1 MKNNKKDAIIRKVT
15 INNIQIDK
23 KNTAGNIEI
32 YRPSMSTKLYDYK
45 EEYKITDSIEYIGAQ
60 ETYLKGENLAISN
73 QGGIIEL
80 SIIVNDLGKIKYNE
94 NESLKVNGTLLKQ
107 VAVRDLDYQV
117 KFDLIIELQN
127 NLKLKTKITL
137 DLPTGNILENGIETL
152 EESNM
157 KTVFKRI

>member
-1 MKNNKKDAIIRKVT
+1 MGT
-15 INNIQIDK
+15 I
-23 KNTAGNIEI
+23 
-32 YRPSMSTKLYDYK
+32 LYDYK

>member
-1 MKNNKKDAIIRKVT
+1 MLQFEKPI
-15 INNIQIDK
+15 
-23 KNTAGNIEI
+23 
-32 YRPSMSTKLYDYK
+32 
-45 EEYKITDSIEYIGAQ
+45 YKITDSIEYIGAQ

-73 QGGIIEL
+73 QGGIIEF

>member
-1 MKNNKKDAIIRKVT
+1 
-15 INNIQIDK
+15 
-23 KNTAGNIEI
+23 
-32 YRPSMSTKLYDYK
+32 MSTKLYDYK

-73 QGGIIEL
+73 QGGIIEF